1 MKIEITPSRN
11 TIEFQGGGFTTL
23 VDALDYAA
31 QGSTGAN
38 FFTGRGEQSARL
50 PYHELRLQARTLAR
64 KLQGLG
70 LPKGARMGLV
80 AETSPDFLVF
90 FFACQ
95 YAGLVPVAFPATLT
109 LGGHKAYVQQ
119 LARLIKGAEVSIA
132 MASSGYIS
140 FLLEAVDGYDIKF
153 VGDPADFDKLP
164 EGSDALPSIEPG
176 DTAYIQFTSGSTRF
190 PRGVVITQETVMSNL
205 TGIIR
210 HGIKL
215 QTDDRFFSWLPFYH
229 DMGLIGLLLV
239 PVAAQRSVDYLD
251 TREFAVRPRQWLNL
265 MTLTKATISFGPSF
279 GYDLCARRLRP
290 NEARK
295 YDLSNWRMAGI
306 GAEMIRPET
315 LEEFARVLEPAGFK
329 DSAFLACYGMAEC
342 SLAISFAPLFQGVET
357 DCIDANH
364 LSQHQQ
370 ALPIEPSH
378 PDHSRAKRFVK
389 CGYLL
394 PDFEIEIRDAS
405 GNNLPDR
412 HSGTIFLRGP
422 SVMSGYLNDPEST
435 RAVLSEDGWLNTGD
449 LGYQVESNIVIT
461 GREKDLI
468 IINGKN
474 VWPQD
479 LEFLAEQQPEVR
491 VGGSLAFSVPN
502 PSGGEICVL
511 KIQCRQADPVK
522 RSALISR
529 LTGII
534 RNELGID
541 CYITL
546 VSKRQLPRTSSGKL
560 SRSKARLNF
569 MAAHNL
575 DRLIE
580 IADENELRK
589 SIA

>member
-1 MKIEITPSRN
+1 
-11 TIEFQGGGFTTL
+11 
-23 VDALDYAA
+23 VDALEYAA
-31 QGSTGAN
+31 TGTTGAN

-50 PYHELRLQARTLAR
+50 PYSELRLRARALAR
-64 KLQGLG
+64 KLIGLG
-70 LPKGARMGLV
+70 LSKGDRMGLV
-80 AETSPDFLVF
+80 AETTPDFLVF

-109 LGGHKAYVQQ
+109 LGGHEAYVQQ
-119 LARLIKGAEVSIA
+119 LARLVSGSQVAVA
-132 MASSGYIS
+132 MASSGYLS
-140 FLLEAVDGYDIKF
+140 FLQEAVDGQNLKF
-153 VGDPADFDKLP
+153 VGDPDDFDTLP
-164 EGSDALPSIEPG
+164 ESQQDLPSIDP
-176 DTAYIQFTSGSTRF
+176 DDIAYIQFTSGSTRF
-190 PRGVVITQETVMSNL
+190 PRGVVINQKTVMSNL
-205 TGIIR
+205 TGIIQ
-210 HGIKL
+210 HGIKIRSN
-215 QTDDRFFSWLPFYH
+215 DRFFSWLPFYH

-239 PVAAQRSVDYLD
+239 PVASQKSVDYLD
-251 TREFAVRPRQWLNL
+251 TREFAVRPRQWLSL
-265 MTLTKATISFGPSF
+265 MTLTRTTISFGPSF

-290 NEARK
+290 NEASK
-295 YDLSNWRMAGI
+295 YDLSQWRMAGI

-342 SLAISFAPLFQGVET
+342 SLGISFSPIALGVET

-364 LSQHQQ
+364 LSLHQQ
-370 ALPIEPSH
+370 ALPIDPEH
-378 PDHSRAKRFVK
+378 PNQSRAKRFVK

-394 PDFEIEIRDAS
+394 PDFDLEIRDES
-405 GNNLPDR
+405 GQNLPDR

-422 SVMSGYLNDPEST
+422 SVMSGYLNDPEAT
-435 RAVLSEDGWLNTGD
+435 AAVLSEDGWLNTGD
-449 LGYQVESNIVIT
+449 LGYQIEGNIVIT
-461 GREKDLI
+461 GRAKDLI

-474 VWPQD
+474 IWPQD
-479 LEFLAEQQPEVR
+479 LEYLAEQQPEVR

-522 RSALISR
+522 RSNLISR

-534 RNELGID
+534 RTELGID

-546 VSKRQLPRTSSGKL
+546 VSKQKLPRTSSGKL

-569 MAAHNL
+569 IATHDL
-575 DRLIE
+575 DRLVE

>member
-1 MKIEITPSRN
+1 M
-11 TIEFQGGGFTTL
+11 

-31 QGSTGAN
+31 TGATGAN

-50 PYHELRLQARTLAR
+50 PYHELRQQARILAR
-64 KLQGLG
+64 KLTGLG
-70 LPKGARMGLV
+70 LRKGDRMGLV
-80 AETSPDFLVF
+80 AETNPDFLVF

-109 LGGHKAYVQQ
+109 LGGHEAYVQQ
-119 LARLIKGAEVSIA
+119 LARLIRGAGVSVA
-132 MASSGYIS
+132 MASSGYIA
-140 FLLEAVDGYDIKF
+140 FLLEAVDDYEIKF
-153 VGDPADFDKLP
+153 VGAPADFDKLP
-164 EGSDALPSIEPG
+164 AGSDELPTIEAN
-176 DTAYIQFTSGSTRF
+176 DIAYIQFTSGSTRF
-190 PRGVVITQETVMSNL
+190 PRGVVIKQKTLMNNL

-215 QTDDRFFSWLPFYH
+215 TIDDRFFSWLPFYH

-265 MTLTKATISFGPSF
+265 MTITKATISFGPSF

-290 NEARK
+290 NEASK

-315 LEEFARVLEPAGFK
+315 LEEFARVLEPAGFR

-342 SLAISFAPLFQGVET
+342 SLAISFAPLSQGMET

-364 LSQHQQ
+364 LSLHQQ
-370 ALPIEPSH
+370 ALPVDPAH
-378 PDHSRAKRFVK
+378 PDHARAKRFVK

-394 PDFEIEIRDAS
+394 PDFEIEIRDAA

-422 SVMSGYLNDPEST
+422 SVMSGYFNDPEST

-522 RSALISR
+522 RSELISR

-541 CYITL
+541 CYISL

-569 MAAHNL
+569 VAAHDF